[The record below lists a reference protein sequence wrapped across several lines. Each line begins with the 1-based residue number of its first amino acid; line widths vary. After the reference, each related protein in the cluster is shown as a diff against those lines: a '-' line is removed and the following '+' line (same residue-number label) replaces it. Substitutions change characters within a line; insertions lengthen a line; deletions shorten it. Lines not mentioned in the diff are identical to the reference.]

1 MQHTDLTPDDLL
13 AQKRKEFVEMHT
25 EIFKQNCERVYGKF
39 NANAFKL
46 HMETLTRCI
55 NNIKIEENI
64 NVDVIE
70 KETKCDAGIK
80 IDMTDK
86 EEEVSFYSCDRTS
99 CTTYS

>member
-1 MQHTDLTPDDLL
+1 MLHTDLTPDDLL

-55 NNIKIEENI
+55 NNIKIMENI

-70 KETKCDAGIK
+70 KANCDAGIK
-80 IDMTDK
+80 NDMADK

>member
-1 MQHTDLTPDDLL
+1 MLYTDLTPNDLL

-70 KETKCDAGIK
+70 KANCDAGIK
-80 IDMTDK
+80 NDMEEE